1 MNEDKHTMVP
11 FLAGLL
17 IAGTSAFV
25 VNEMR
30 KRGIEDLIPSHG
42 NLLVHLFGGNVLTIT
57 ELAQRTGRTKS
68 TVSVLAG
75 KLETAGYL
83 RREADPEDA
92 RLLRLRLTEKGE
104 ALEDAFA
111 EITAEMHQKIADE
124 LGERE
129 LAVLE
134 ALLAK
139 SARIF
144 NPQPESVY
152 QGPVANA

>member
-1 MNEDKHTMVP
+1 MRLPNQTMVP

-17 IAGTSAFV
+17 LAGTSAFV
-25 VNEMR
+25 AEEMR

-42 NLLVHLFGGNVLTIT
+42 NLLVHLFGGET

-68 TVSVLAG
+68 TISVLAG
-75 KLETAGYL
+75 KLEKAGYL
-83 RREADPEDA
+83 RREPDPADA
-92 RLLRLRLTEKGE
+92 RLLRLRLTKKGE

-111 EITAEMHQKIADE
+111 EITAEMHRKISE
-124 LGERE
+124 GLGEQE

-139 SARIF
+139 SAQIF
-144 NPQPESVY
+144 NPQPDSVY
-152 QGPVANA
+152 RGPVANA

>member
-1 MNEDKHTMVP
+1 MLKGKQTVVP

-17 IAGTSAFV
+17 IAGTSTFV
-25 VNEMR
+25 MNELR

-42 NLLVHLFGGNVLTIT
+42 NLLVHLFGGNSLTVT

-68 TVSVLAG
+68 TVSVLAE

-83 RREADPEDA
+83 RRESDPEDA
-92 RLLRLRLTEKGE
+92 RLLRLRLTEKGD

-111 EITAEMHQKIADE
+111 EITTEMHQKIADE

-129 LAVLE
+129 LEVLE

-144 NPQPESVY
+144 NPQPEIVY
-152 QGPVANA
+152 QGLVANA

>member
-1 MNEDKHTMVP
+1 MARSKQTMVP

-17 IAGTSAFV
+17 IAGTSSFI

-42 NLLVHLFGGNVLTIT
+42 NLLVHLFGGNALTIT
-57 ELAQRTGRTKS
+57 ELAQQTGRTKS

-75 KLETAGYL
+75 KLEKAGYL

-92 RLLRLRLTEKGE
+92 RLLRLRLTQKGE
-104 ALEDAFA
+104 ALEEAFA
-111 EITAEMHQKIADE
+111 EITEEMHRKITEE
-124 LGERE
+124 LGEKE

-134 ALLAK
+134 ALLTK
-139 SARIF
+139 SVQIF
-144 NPQPESVY
+144 NPQTEGAY